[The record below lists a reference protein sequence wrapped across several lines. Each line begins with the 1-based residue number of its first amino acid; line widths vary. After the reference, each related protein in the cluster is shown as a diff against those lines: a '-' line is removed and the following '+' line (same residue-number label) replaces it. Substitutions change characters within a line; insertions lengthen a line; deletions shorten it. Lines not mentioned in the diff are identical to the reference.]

1 MTDAEDLE
9 LVHRCRAGDRSA
21 FERLVEKYQG
31 AIFNLA
37 LRMVQSQEDAEDIA
51 QTAFLKAFE
60 RLETFNAEFRFFSW
74 LYRIAVNESL
84 SFLESRKRFSGLEEA
99 DQIADPG
106 QVDPVEA
113 SDLSAK
119 MEQALMQLSVD
130 YRAVVVLKHFEGL
143 SYEEIGQILEI
154 PEKKVK
160 SRLFSARQILRDILV
175 KKGLG
180 RHD

>member
-21 FERLVEKYQG
+21 FEHLVDKYQG

-60 RLETFNAEFRFFSW
+60 RLETFNARFRFFSW

-84 SFLESRKRFSGLEEA
+84 SFLEARKRFSGLEEA
-99 DQIADPG
+99 DQIANPE
-106 QVDPVEA
+106 QVDPAEA

-119 MEQALMQLSVD
+119 LEEALMQLSVD

-143 SYEEIGQILEI
+143 SYEEISQILEI

-175 KKGLG
+175 KKGVG
-180 RHD
+180 QHD

>member
-1 MTDAEDLE
+1 MADAEDLE
-9 LVHRCRAGDRSA
+9 LVYRCRAGERAA
-21 FERLVEKYQG
+21 FEQLVDKYQR
-31 AIFNLA
+31 AIFSLA
-37 LRMVQSQEDAEDIA
+37 LRMVQNQEDAEDIA

-60 RLETFNAEFRFFSW
+60 RLETFNARFRFFSW

-84 SFLESRKRFSGLEEA
+84 SFLEARKRLSGLEEA
-99 DQIADPG
+99 DQIANPE
-106 QVDPVEA
+106 QVDPAEA

-119 MEQALMQLSVD
+119 MEEALMQLTVD

-143 SYEEIGQILEI
+143 SYEEISQILEI

-175 KKGLG
+175 EKGLG
-180 RHD
+180 KHD